1 MDKCDRCLWA
11 GCCCTAME
19 ECPDFTTMDENEYIE
34 EYHRVRAEELLPY
47 WIVYIEQYGDD

>member
-11 GCCCTAME
+11 GCCRTAMD

-34 EYHRVRAEELLPY
+34 EYHRVRSEELLPY
-47 WIVYIEQYGDD
+47 WMIYIRQYSDG